1 MIDSIIRAGRF
12 TFHYTHNRSSI
23 EINVVDKRR
32 QTLRSFF
39 RYCPAQ
45 FRVIDYVSPQYKS
58 QYYVL
63 YIVVKILVVF
73 LDRFYSFLGV
83 LMTIMAPCY
92 FGSVDILARP

>member
-23 EINVVDKRR
+23 EINVVGKRR

-45 FRVIDYVSPQYKS
+45 FRFIDYISP
-58 QYYVL
+58 
-63 YIVVKILVVF
+63 YIMSYI
-73 LDRFYSFLGV
+73 
-83 LMTIMAPCY
+83 
-92 FGSVDILARP
+92 